1 MRTPDSPSIIARAQA
16 KRRDQLLEGVI
27 LSFTTV
33 THPPKGFPEKPRTI
47 GLIELT
53 NGKHV
58 LAPLLIKEGATP
70 VIGHIVLPRMMLSR
84 VNEQGLRIYNV
95 AYELT
100 ERVRMPEEAKRQKFP
115 GYILALTGPSGV
127 GKTTISK
134 ILTHM
139 LCDFTAG
146 VPIVTSRE
154 KKEGDDNEYQYMS
167 VKEFERLRRSGD
179 IVSWTR
185 IPSGTED
192 RFYGYRASDITS
204 IWKEGKI
211 PVVIT
216 EMHLLQ
222 GLATHFG
229 RRSILSCGLL
239 PPGHSKRAM
248 LSQLLH
254 RMRARGRETEEQMQ
268 ERLTN
273 AKADLQ
279 FFDESRDLF
288 DHILVNEDLDT
299 VVQTLKGH
307 VLALA
312 EV

>member
-1 MRTPDSPSIIARAQA
+1 MRTPDSPSVVARAQK
-16 KRRDQLLEGVI
+16 KRREQLLEGVL
-27 LSFTTV
+27 LSFTVV
-33 THPPKGFPEKPRTI
+33 THPPKGFPECPRTI

-53 NGKHV
+53 NGKRV
-58 LAPLLIKEGATP
+58 LAPLLARGTLTP
-70 VIGHIVLPRMMLSR
+70 VIGRIVIPRMTLSR
-84 VNEQGLRIYNV
+84 VNEQGLRIYAV
-95 AYELT
+95 SYELT
-100 ERVRMPEEAKRQKFP
+100 ERVRSPEETMQRMFP
-115 GYILALTGPSGV
+115 GYLLALSGPSGV

-139 LCDFTAG
+139 LCDFTAR

-154 KKEGDDNEYQYMS
+154 QKEGDDNEYQYVS
-167 VKEFERLRRSGD
+167 VKEFERLKRAGD

-185 IPSGTED
+185 IPSESEE
-192 RFYGYRASDITS
+192 RFYGYRASDIAA

-222 GLATHFG
+222 GLAKHFG

-254 RMRARGRETEEQMQ
+254 RMRLRGRETEEQIQ
-268 ERLTN
+268 ERLAN
-273 AKADLQ
+273 AKADLR